1 MKGDWSMN
9 KQYINDVLDYLKAEY
24 PEHYMISAITNRKN
38 NGQELQGVVI
48 RDVTA
53 PNNTAPIL
61 YLDEYYTNG
70 FEADETAIMIM
81 GEYEAVINT
90 TVPFDVSEI
99 MNFEAVKDRIFF
111 RVVNRNY
118 NEADLQDKPH
128 YEFAQDLAVL
138 FYVDVAYGI
147 VDVTNALY
155 DVWGVDGDTLLEVAK
170 QNGKRKNPAEL
181 VQVVEAIVQEF
192 SDMQIAV
199 MKTESG
205 NGDLT
210 NDEFRQMMIA
220 SKENV
225 PLYIW
230 RAGSEF
236 GASVLL
242 YDEIESIQEQ
252 IGNKFYILPSST
264 GEVLVLPYEEEY
276 KVSELKEMVAEINS
290 QYLHPTQILSENV
303 YIVTEQGE
311 IFVAKDNIPKQQAV
325 AR

>member
-1 MKGDWSMN
+1 MN
-9 KQYINDVLDYLKAEY
+9 EQYINDVIDYLKAEY
-24 PEHYMISAITNRKN
+24 PEHYMISAIMNRRN

-48 RDVTA
+48 RDMTA

-61 YLDEYYTNG
+61 YLDEYYANG

-81 GEYEAVINT
+81 GDYEAVINT

-99 MNFEAVKDRIFF
+99 MNFEAVKDRLFF
-111 RVVNRNY
+111 RVINRNY
-118 NEADLQDKPH
+118 NEADLQDKPY

-155 DVWGVDGDTLLEVAK
+155 DLWNVDGDTLLEVAK
-170 QNGKRKNPAEL
+170 QNGKRKYPVEL
-181 VQVVEAIVQEF
+181 VPVVEAIVQEF

-210 NDEFRQMMIA
+210 NEEFRQFMIA
-220 SKENV
+220 SQENV

-230 RAGSEF
+230 RAGNEF

-242 YDEIESIQEQ
+242 YDEIESVQER

-264 GEVLVLPYEEEY
+264 GEVLVLPYADEY
-276 KVSELKEMVAEINS
+276 RVSELKEMVAEINS
-290 QYLHPTQILSENV
+290 QYLHPEQILSENV

-311 IFVAKDNIPKQQAV
+311 IFVAKDNILQQQAV

>member
-1 MKGDWSMN
+1 MN
-9 KQYINDVLDYLKAEY
+9 EQFINDVVDYLKAEY
-24 PEHYMISAITNRKN
+24 PEYYMISAMTNRKN
-38 NGQELQGVVI
+38 NGKELQGVVI
-48 RDVTA
+48 RDMTA

-61 YLDEYYTNG
+61 YLDEYYENG
-70 FEADETAIMIM
+70 FEADETAVMIM
-81 GEYEAVINT
+81 GDYEAVINT

-111 RVVNRNY
+111 RVANRNY
-118 NEADLQDKPH
+118 NEADLQDKPY

-138 FYVDVAYGI
+138 FYVDVGYGV
-147 VDVTNALY
+147 VDVTNTLY
-155 DVWGVDGDTLLEVAK
+155 DIWGIDGDILVEVAK
-170 QNGKRKNPAEL
+170 QNGKRKYPAEFVPL
-181 VQVVEAIVQEF
+181 VEAIVQEF

-210 NDEFRQMMIA
+210 NDEFRKLMIV
-220 SKENV
+220 SQDNV

-230 RAGSEF
+230 RAGNEF

-242 YDEIESIQEQ
+242 YDEIESIQER

-290 QYLHPTQILSENV
+290 QYLHPTQILSKNV

-325 AR
+325 TR

>member
-1 MKGDWSMN
+1 MN
-9 KQYINDVLDYLKAEY
+9 EQYINDVIDYLKAEY

-48 RDVTA
+48 RDMTA

-61 YLDEYYTNG
+61 YLDEYYANG

-90 TVPFDVSEI
+90 TVPFDASEI
-99 MNFEAVKDRIFF
+99 MNFEAVKDRLFF
-111 RVVNRNY
+111 RVVNRDY
-118 NEADLQDKPH
+118 NEADLQGKPH
-128 YEFAQDLAVL
+128 YEFAQDLVVL

-205 NGDLT
+205 NEDLT

-236 GASVLL
+236 GASVLF
-242 YDEIESIQEQ
+242 YDEIESVQER

-276 KVSELKEMVAEINS
+276 KVSELEEMVAEINS
-290 QYLHPTQILSENV
+290 QYLCPEQILSENV

-311 IFVAKDNIPKQQAV
+311 IFVAKDNIQKQQAV